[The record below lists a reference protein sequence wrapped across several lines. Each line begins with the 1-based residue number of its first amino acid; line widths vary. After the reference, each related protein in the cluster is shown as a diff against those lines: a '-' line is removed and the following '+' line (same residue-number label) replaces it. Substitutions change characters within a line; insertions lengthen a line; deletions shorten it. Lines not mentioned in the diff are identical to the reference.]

1 MKRRDFLKMTLA
13 GVAAAGFP
21 ALTANP
27 DWPWPDSMLG
37 AVARGSII
45 DIQPTMLWVY
55 PDDAELAR
63 RLLNGFQPA
72 YTNLRDALDAA
83 KPGNTICL
91 LPGEHHI

>member
-1 MKRRDFLKMTLA
+1 MKRRDFLK
-13 GVAAAGFP
+13 AAACLPAVATVP
-21 ALTANP
+21 ALGTNP